1 MAPWAWLLAVLLPV
15 AALLSLLQPKPP
27 VYIVPSLL
35 LWGEESDSLPRAAS
49 AGRLKINLRL
59 LLQLAAMTAAVAAI
73 ARPYMETDRLA
84 ARRVVLIVDVSASM
98 AARDI
103 QPNRLEEAKRRAL
116 KRLESAPMNAL
127 AALVAAGP
135 TPVLA
140 QGFTQDPN
148 AIEEALKR
156 LQPTDAH
163 ADLDAAL
170 RFAESLSQQTDA
182 HIELFTDQNN
192 ARGNEQEADFQN
204 IALVDVRA
212 RWIGGGRYRVDAEA
226 LNLSDETARA
236 AVHLT
241 QDGAPVDA
249 RAVEIKPMRSVQI
262 SFTGGASD
270 DSETAL
276 SVRLDNGGDL
286 DRDDAAYAV
295 LPKKTALRILTVGDE
310 NPFRD
315 AAFALSGDA
324 VVERVSPEEYLPSGD
339 YALVVFDGA
348 APEEW
353 PDGSALAVNPAG
365 DLPFAERIG
374 DLYNVSDARHDPSE
388 RLTRF
393 ADWSGLTARSA
404 GAYRLNPQ
412 ARRLVWTEEAPLIA
426 LFESPRRRIVLAA
439 FDAFNLNETDFAMTP
454 AAVVF
459 ASNLAE
465 WAREGARSVPL
476 SAEAGEPIP
485 LPKLSASSLEIERV
499 GTDRR
504 APLARPARINVA
516 GIYRVYADGQPQ
528 GLTAVNVPRSEMEP
542 IKNGEAHAAAPAA
555 EAASDVQ
562 KREFWPW
569 LALLAAAFLA
579 AEWAAYERKRGV

>member
-1 MAPWAWLLAVLLPV
+1 MGFLAPWAWLLAALLPI

-27 VYIVPSLL
+27 VYFVPSLL

-49 AGRLKINLRL
+49 AGRLKIDLRL
-59 LLQLAAMTAAVAAI
+59 LFQMAAMTAAVAAI
-73 ARPYMETDRLA
+73 ARPYIETDRLA

-116 KRLESAPMNAL
+116 KRLESAPKNAL

-148 AIEEALKR
+148 AIEEALER

-192 ARGNEQEADFQN
+192 EREADFQN
-204 IALVDVRA
+204 IALVGADA
-212 RWIGGGRYRVDAEA
+212 RRISGGRYRVDAEA
-226 LNLSDETARA
+226 LNLSAETARA
-236 AVHLT
+236 TLHLT
-241 QDGAPVDA
+241 QDNAPVDA
-249 RAVEIKPMRSVQI
+249 RAVEIKPMRSVQA
-262 SFTGGASD
+262 SFTGSAPEGK
-270 DSETAL
+270 EIAL

-286 DRDDAAYAV
+286 DRDDSAYAV
-295 LPKKTALRILTVGDE
+295 LPKKTELRILTVGDE

-315 AAFALSGDA
+315 AAFALIGDA
-324 VVERVSPEEYLPSGD
+324 VVERVSPEEYLPSGG
-339 YALVVFDGA
+339 YALVVFDGSTPDA
-348 APEEW
+348 W
-353 PDGSALAVNPAG
+353 PNGSALAVNPEG

-374 DLYNVSDARHDPSE
+374 VIDDVSDARHDPSE

-439 FDAFNLNETDFAMTP
+439 FDAFNLTETDFAMTP

-459 ASNLAE
+459 ASNLVE
-465 WAREGARSVPL
+465 WAQEGARPVPL
-476 SAEAGEPIP
+476 SAEAGETLP
-485 LPKLSASSLEIERV
+485 LPKLSAASLEVERV
-499 GTDRR
+499 GTGRR
-504 APLARPARINVA
+504 APLARPVRINAA
-516 GIYRVYADGQPQ
+516 GVYRIYADGEPQ

-542 IKNGEAHAAAPAA
+542 IKNGEAHVAESKA

-562 KREFWPW
+562 KREFWSW
-569 LALLAAAFLA
+569 FALLAVAFLA
-579 AEWAAYERKRGV
+579 AEWAAYERRRGV